1 MPIPAN
7 QLVNV
12 EIVCNGL
19 IAAGGSGNT
28 PTANIFHFRR
38 TTTANPVNKG
48 NIDAAFQAAIVVPLG
63 AALNVRWLQTRNDV
77 RFINDVNDAYVPF
90 AHAVAG
96 AVAGDSMDS
105 IATAYILL
113 KTGLRGKSYRGS
125 KKLGPL
131 SEADTTTPNED
142 IFNAA
147 AIARMATLIT
157 AMGTPILDANGN
169 TWVLSVVST
178 KQSQLRINPTLVIAT
193 DVSTIALNK
202 RISRLKK
209 RQRKSVY

>member
-1 MPIPAN
+1 MPIPVN

-12 EIVCNGL
+12 EIVVNGL

-38 TTTANPVNKG
+38 TTVVNPVNKA

-63 AALNVRWLQTRNDV
+63 AALNNRWLQTRNDV
-77 RFINDVNDAYVPF
+77 RFLNDANDAYVPF

-105 IATAYILL
+105 IATAFILL

-131 SEADTTTPNED
+131 SEADTTSPNED
-142 IFNAA
+142 ILNAA
-147 AIARMATLIT
+147 AIARMTTLMT
-157 AMGTPILDANGN
+157 ALGTPIVDANGN
-169 TWVLSVVST
+169 TWNLSVVST
-178 KQSQLRINPTLVIAT
+178 KLSQVRLNPTVVSAT
-193 DVSTIALNK
+193 DVATIALNK